1 LGEMTGHLVSTQRI
15 WKDCIGKRNGKVVV
29 VVVVVVAVYKAA

>member
-1 LGEMTGHLVSTQRI
+1 LVSTQRI
-15 WKDCIGKRNGKVVV
+15 WKDCIGRRNWKV